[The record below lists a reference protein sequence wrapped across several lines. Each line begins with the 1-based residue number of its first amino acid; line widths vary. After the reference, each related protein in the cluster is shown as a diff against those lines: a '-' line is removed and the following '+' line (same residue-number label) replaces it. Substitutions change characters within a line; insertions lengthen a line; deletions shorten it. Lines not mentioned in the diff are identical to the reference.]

1 MASQPSLSRCSRPSV
16 PGIPA
21 LERLLA
27 LLLLLAPAG
36 YTAPAAAQTVFQ
48 ESCAPCHGI
57 RGEGGIAPQLAGRSL
72 AATVV
77 SSRVR
82 GGGLVMPAFSAQQ
95 MSDRELQD
103 LVTYING
110 LPTPPAAELLPS
122 PSARAPG
129 APAFQAK
136 CLACHG
142 AEARGALGP
151 GILNT
156 SLSPERFMLQVRH
169 GGGLMPPFP
178 AAMVG
183 DAAVRDV
190 YAYLH
195 PPLPRPDPGVVDPL
209 PAMPD
214 YLGGFLFA
222 LAALAL
228 LAQVGSERRR
238 RLRLRIR
245 AEEEL
250 VSARMP
256 QDDSESVRVRVF

>member
-16 PGIPA
+16 AGISA

-27 LLLLLAPAG
+27 LVLLSAPAA
-36 YTAPAAAQTVFQ
+36 YAAPAAAQVVFQ
-48 ESCAPCHGI
+48 QSCAPCHGT
-57 RGEGGIAPQLAGRSL
+57 RGEGGLAPQLAGRSL

-82 GGGLVMPAFSAQQ
+82 QGGLVMPAFSAQQ

-103 LVTYING
+103 LVTYISG
-110 LPTPPAAELLPS
+110 LPVPTAAELLPS

-129 APAFQAK
+129 ATVFQAR

-142 AEARGALGP
+142 AEARGGFAP

-156 SLSPERFMLQVRH
+156 SLSLPRFTNQVRH

-178 AAMVG
+178 AAQVG
-183 DAAVRDV
+183 DAQVREL
-190 YAYLH
+190 YAYVH
-195 PPLPRPDPGVVDPL
+195 PPLARPDPGVVDPL
-209 PAMPD
+209 PAMPG
-214 YLGGFLFA
+214 YLGDFLFA

-250 VSARMP
+250 VSAQMP
-256 QDDSESVRVRVF
+256 QDDNERVRIRVF